1 MTGTKRARHP
11 QPLDL
16 ESENWRQR
24 VRSASSIGLFLD
36 FDGTVSPIV
45 ATPLLAEI
53 DAEIREVL
61 ERLVAQ
67 SDIRVSIVS
76 GRSLDDV
83 RTRAGIAGVIY
94 AGNHGLEI
102 ESDTVCFREPHAES
116 LRLELRALVL
126 QLELALSGTGGTLIE
141 QKGLSASVHYRQV
154 NEALH
159 EWVRRT
165 VQQTVERSRSFACR
179 EGKMV
184 VDVRP
189 AIEWHKGHAV
199 QWILD
204 RILPPGAL
212 PIYIGDDTTDEDA
225 FCLLAKGIT
234 IRVGDA
240 PESCAAY
247 SAPDLDAVRNFLSQL
262 GELRSNAEKGAQ
274 ERT

>member
-1 MTGTKRARHP
+1 MTATKRARHP
-11 QPLDL
+11 EPMDL
-16 ESENWRQR
+16 EAGDWQGR
-24 VRSASSIGLFLD
+24 VQSAPSIGLFLD

-45 ATPLLAEI
+45 ESPLLAEI
-53 DAEIREVL
+53 HPEIREAI
-61 ERLVAQ
+61 EQLV
-67 SDIRVSIVS
+67 SRDDIRVSIVS

-83 RTRAGIAGVIY
+83 RTRAGISGVIY

-102 ESDTVCFREPHAES
+102 ESDAVCFREPHAED

-126 QLELALSGTGGTLIE
+126 QLELALSGTDGTLIE

-165 VQQTVERSRSFACR
+165 VVQTVERSRSFTCR
-179 EGKMV
+179 NGKMV

-199 QWILD
+199 QWILE
-204 RILPPGAL
+204 RVLPSGAL
-212 PIYIGDDTTDEDA
+212 AIYIGDDTTDEDA
-225 FCLLAKGIT
+225 FSLLASGIT
-234 IRVGDA
+234 IRVGEA
-240 PESCAAY
+240 AESHAAY
-247 SAPDLDAVRNFLSQL
+247 SLPDLDAVRNFLLKL
-262 GELRSNAEKGAQ
+262 GGLRLNAEKGAQ